1 MTPYEQLLAEV
12 YYNGT
17 DAEDR
22 TGTGTRSK
30 FGAMLRFDL
39 SEGFPLITTKKVH
52 WPSVV
57 HELLWFISGDTNNN
71 TLEDNNVRIWRE
83 WQKDLGSLG
92 DVYGHMWRYWPSTN
106 YEKLVDIKVRTD
118 KFWDYRRPKPEWLPK
133 IDCDLNNEDMWA
145 VDSER
150 GKNTIY
156 TVQTRNGFVGK
167 ISRPNWRNL
176 KDWTRFCGFSKT
188 VYGVGYL
195 GNKVESNERVYN
207 LWYNM
212 LARCYNTEH
221 PQYPFYGGAGVT
233 VSPIWHSYEM
243 FCKTIASVP
252 FFHLLKTGSPH
263 LDKDYFGSNVYSPST
278 CIFLQG
284 RHNQALSVEKPGLD
298 AMPAKAGHVKRREI
312 FIDQIEWLIN
322 EIKTNPNSR
331 RLVVN
336 SWNPAEL
343 DNMALPPCHMMFQVY
358 VRDNKLSLSMYQRSA
373 DLFLGVPFNIASY
386 SLLAMMIA
394 NECGLELGEYVHFI
408 GDAHIYHNHFEQVKE
423 QLSRTPYDWPE
434 VALPKGKKVL
444 DMTYEDI
451 QLMDYNSHPLIKGQ
465 VSV

>member
-1 MTPYEQLLAEV
+1 MTPYEELLADV

-17 DAEDR
+17 DSTDR

-39 SEGFPLITTKKVH
+39 SKGFPLITTKKVH

-57 HELLWFISGDTNNN
+57 HELLWFLSGDTNNN

-83 WQKDLGSLG
+83 WCRDFGSLG

-118 KFWDYRRPKPEWLPK
+118 KFYNYTRPKPTWLPK
-133 IDCDLNNEDMWA
+133 IECDLNNEDMWA
-145 VDSER
+145 VGSER

-156 TVQTRNGFVGK
+156 TVQTRNGFVGT

-176 KDWTRFCGFSKT
+176 KDWRRFCGYART
-188 VYGVGYL
+188 VYGVGYT
-195 GNKVESNERVYN
+195 GNKVESTDRMYD

-212 LARCYNTEH
+212 LARCYNENH
-221 PQYPFYGGAGVT
+221 PQYPFYGGSGVT

-284 RHNQALSVEKPGLD
+284 GHNQALGVEKSQLD
-298 AMPAKAGHVKRREI
+298 KMPAEAGHVKRREI
-312 FIDQIEWLIN
+312 FVDQLEWLIN

-336 SWNPAEL
+336 AWNPAEL
-343 DNMALPPCHMMFQVY
+343 ENMALPPCHMMFQCY
-358 VRDNKLSLSMYQRSA
+358 VRDGKLSLSMYQRSA

-386 SLLAMMIA
+386 SLLAHMIA
-394 NECGLELGEYVHFI
+394 NECGLEVGDYVHYI
-408 GDAHIYHNHFEQVKE
+408 GDAHIYHNHLEQVKE
-423 QLSRTPYDWPE
+423 QLSRDPYDFPTIRLTE
-434 VALPKGKKVL
+434 GKAVT
-444 DMTYEDI
+444 DMTYDDI
-451 QLMDYNSHPLIKGQ
+451 ELVDYQHHPLIRGK